1 MKRSSMSTEPLSR
14 RDFLTL
20 ALAGVV
26 APSRLGAEPVARRSG
41 FTADVGILY
50 QMLTFQLKGDVE
62 ESVDRAAGRYDVRVT
77 GQGDGIAN
85 RIESKGVLREGRWRP
100 LHSASWFQV
109 RGRESRVQVSYDYER
124 RLIEYHARGETFL
137 MRRLRVVDDVVSL
150 PGGASID
157 DAISAS
163 LNFRDG
169 RWSAG
174 PDGLL
179 HTLVVRRRRSE
190 NEGPDDVAQ
199 TYRAELVPLDLKIE
213 PDPETRRPSALL
225 DLSRFSSWARE
236 GRPARIVFD
245 DERRPALIT
254 GSMILGTSVTIR
266 LG

>member
-1 MKRSSMSTEPLSR
+1 VSTERVSR
-14 RDFLTL
+14 RGFLTL

-26 APSRLGAEPVARRSG
+26 APARLGAEPVARRSG

-50 QMLTFQLKGDVE
+50 QMLTFQLKGDVQ
-62 ESVDRAAGRYDVRVT
+62 ESVDRTAGRYDVRVT
-77 GQGDGIAN
+77 GQGEGIAN

-100 LHSASWFQV
+100 LQSASWFQV

-124 RLIEYHARGETFL
+124 RLVEYHARGETFL
-137 MRRLRVVDDVVSL
+137 MRRLRVVDDIVSL
-150 PGGASID
+150 PDGAPID

-163 LNFRDG
+163 LNFRDH
-169 RWSAG
+169 RWAPG

-179 HTLVVRRRRSE
+179 HTFVVRRRRSE
-190 NEGPDDVAQ
+190 NEGSDDVAQ

-213 PDPETRRPSALL
+213 PEPETRRPSALL

-236 GRPARIVFD
+236 NRPARIVFD